1 MAAFNIPKT
10 PNSTHQNT
18 CNLIFSVKF
27 KKITKN
33 YGVAWFH
40 VQNAR
45 TKTAR
50 YLECDC
56 VRSSFRLCLP
66 PPLVTVLYTG
76 RCIEKRLKNIE
87 SFSVSVTFRVSALGK
102 ARFVHLLLTTRLL
115 TFNWNH
121 INPLSKDIYR
131 ARMKEFPVIEIVTV
145 NGTFT
150 RHFGVLVAP
159 KTF

>member
-33 YGVAWFH
+33 YRVAWFH

-66 PPLVTVLYTG
+66 PLSHSPIHRAMHRKTT
-76 RCIEKRLKNIE
+76 EKYRIFQR
-87 SFSVSVTFRVSALGK
+87 FSNFQGLGK